1 MIIFFFTKQI
11 YSRGLPYK
19 QFSAII
25 FLKVSF
31 RSDIEII
38 GDSAESGCVLFDVVH
53 LGDLRGG
60 VSEEVGNLSG
70 RECLDGTVR
79 LPDSVHQISG
89 ECVP

>member
-53 LGDLRGG
+53 FRDLRGA
-60 VSEEVGNLSG
+60 VSEKIGNLSG
-70 RECLDGTVR
+70 CECFDGTVR
-79 LPDSVHQISG
+79 LSDSVYQICG
-89 ECVP
+89 ECVA